1 MGSGF
6 EATPNP
12 TGGGSGAG
20 GADDALTSASPS
32 LFDSSSLSSRKTVR
46 RRDADEAAEAEA
58 AEADD
63 ADAATEAEA
72 DAAVAF
78 DGNPTDDATVVAE
91 ATGADSLGVIGCG
104 GGCGAGR

>member
-1 MGSGF
+1 LGSGF

-32 LFDSSSLSSRKTVR
+32 LFDSWSLSSRKTAR

-58 AEADD
+58 
-63 ADAATEAEA
+63 AEA

-104 GGCGAGR
+104 GGGGAGR